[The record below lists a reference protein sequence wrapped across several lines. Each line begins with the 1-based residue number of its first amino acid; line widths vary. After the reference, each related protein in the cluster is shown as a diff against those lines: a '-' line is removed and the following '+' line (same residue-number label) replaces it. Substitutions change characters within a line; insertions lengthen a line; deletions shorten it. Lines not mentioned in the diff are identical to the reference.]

1 MSSATERYLPCLLSR
16 LTDDNP
22 SKVKEDQP
30 VLLSLNQ
37 LKLEIMRNIQTIFN
51 SRSHV
56 KSPLYKDDLYNYSV
70 VDFGL
75 NDFCGCSHNEH
86 ELERIKREIA
96 QAIARYEPRVSPDS
110 VAVEAYDNEDG
121 KHNLDSSVF
130 KLRISCQINVKPLEG
145 EILLISYLDL
155 ESGSADVEA

>member
-22 SKVKEDQP
+22 GKVKENQP

-56 KSPLYKDDLYNYSV
+56 KNPLFKDDLYNYSV

-75 NDFCGCSHNEH
+75 SDFCGCAHSER

-96 QAIARYEPRVSPDS
+96 DAIRHYEPRVNPRTIVVDS
-110 VAVEAYDNEDG
+110 YDQGDG
-121 KHNLDSSVF
+121 GRSLEGSVF
-130 KLRISCQINVKPLEG
+130 RLKISCQINVKPLEG

-155 ESGSADVEA
+155 ESGNADVEA

>member
-22 SKVKEDQP
+22 GKVKENQP
-30 VLLSLNQ
+30 VLLSLDQ
-37 LKLEIMRNIQTIFN
+37 LKLEILRNIQTIFN

-56 KSPLYKDDLYNYSV
+56 KSPLYKDDLYNYSA

-75 NDFCGCSHNEH
+75 SDFCGCAHNEH
-86 ELERIKREIA
+86 ELERIKREITD
-96 QAIARYEPRVSPDS
+96 AIRHYEPRVNPDT
-110 VAVEAYDNEDG
+110 VVVDTYDNEDG
-121 KHNLDSSVF
+121 KQNLEGSVF
-130 KLRISCQINVKPLEG
+130 RLRISCQINVKPLEG

-155 ESGSADVEA
+155 ESGSADVET